1 MPPRA
6 WLRLAPLGLGSLIV
20 PLDSA
25 VNIAFPAI
33 TAHFGLPLPA
43 IQWVIVCYVLTY
55 GSLMLGIG
63 RVGDLLGHRTVFR
76 WGLAVSVV
84 AYLLCSQ
91 APSYGLLLTAR
102 VLQGIGAA
110 LVLSCGPALATLIF
124 PEAMRSRALG
134 AYLLIIALG
143 GALGPSLGG
152 VLVQAF
158 GWEAVFWFRAPIAAV
173 ALLLLAGQPAAPRPE
188 RREPFD
194 LAGAALLALAVG
206 AALLAVNQARH
217 LATGEWQ
224 ALGLGAAALAALW
237 GFVWRSRR
245 AEHPI
250 MDLSL
255 FARGD
260 FALVNAANALVNF
273 AGFAVLLMVPFFLVR
288 IAALPGWIAGLV
300 LATGPLG
307 AVLSSPLGG
316 WLLARISTPL
326 PVAVAGLALSAA
338 GLGLIALWDGTTG
351 TPLLVFALF
360 VQGTG
365 MGLFQVTCTEMISA
379 TMRRED
385 RGVAGS
391 LAMLTRTLGVV
402 CAASLLSL
410 LFSAV
415 EAAALAAGG
424 ADRGA
429 AFLTAFCATFALA
442 AAVPALLLVPFLLR
456 ALRR

>member
-63 RVGDLLGHRTVFR
+63 RLGDLLGHRAVFR

-84 AYLLCSQ
+84 AYLLCAH
-91 APSYGLLLTAR
+91 APSYGLLLAAR

-110 LVLSCGPALATLIF
+110 LVLSCGPALATLTF

-134 AYLLIIALG
+134 AYLLVIALG

-152 VLVQAF
+152 ALVHAF
-158 GWEAVFWFRAPIAAV
+158 GWEAVFWFRAPIAAA
-173 ALLLLAGQPAAPRPE
+173 ALLMLAGQPAAPRPE
-188 RREPFD
+188 RRGSFD

-206 AALLAVNQARH
+206 TALLAVNQARR
-217 LATGEWQ
+217 LAAGEWQ
-224 ALGLGAAALAALW
+224 AAALVAAALAALG
-237 GFVWRSRR
+237 GFLRRSRR
-245 AEHPI
+245 AANPI

-255 FARGD
+255 FGRGD

-273 AGFAVLLMVPFFLVR
+273 AGFAVLLVVPFFLVR
-288 IAALPGWIAGLV
+288 VAALPAWLAGLV
-300 LATGPLG
+300 LAAGPLG
-307 AVLSSPLGG
+307 AVLASPLGG
-316 WLLARISTPL
+316 WALARLAAPL
-326 PVAVAGLALSAA
+326 PVAVAGLALAA
-338 GLGLIALWDGTTG
+338 GGLALIALWDAATG
-351 TPLLVFALF
+351 MPLLVLSLFA
-360 VQGTG
+360 QGGG
-365 MGLFQVTCTEMISA
+365 MGLFQVTCAEMISA
-379 TMRRED
+379 AMRRED

-410 LFSAV
+410 LFDAV
-415 EAAALAAGG
+415 EAAALAVPG
-424 ADRGA
+424 AEPQA
-429 AFLTAFCATFALA
+429 AFLAAFRATFAAA
-442 AAVPALLLVPFLLR
+442 AAVPALLLAPFLLR